1 MSIFADSESS
11 DSSACGGPSDQHVFR
26 ATARSKPGY
35 IFFKNAADARA
46 TLGQRHMDRDVSQRG
61 GIHRRWLDGYFE
73 PRNRAKLG
81 PRQSELM
88 ELLVTALDCLVGGR
102 GLEAGDILASQLR
115 SLVTG
120 VETGEWKLAK
130 EMLAYRKVDNSLID
144 DETMEAALKEADRTA
159 KRLRRIADL
168 SKKAAGGGRAAR

>member
-1 MSIFADSESS
+1 M
-11 DSSACGGPSDQHVFR
+11 
-26 ATARSKPGY
+26 
-35 IFFKNAADARA
+35 FFKNAADARA
-46 TLGQRHMDRDVSQRG
+46 ALGQRHMDLDVSKRG

-73 PRNRAKLG
+73 PKNKSKMSF
-81 PRQSELM
+81 RQSELM

-120 VETGEWKLAK
+120 IETGEWRLAK
-130 EMLAYRKVDNSLID
+130 EMLAFRRTENSLID

-159 KRLRRIADL
+159 KRQRKIADL
-168 SKKAAGGGRAAR
+168 SKKPAAVAKAVR